1 MIHPFRIT
9 LKDTVKDPKGKTYTL
24 KAKKNQYLIDSVQTA
39 ECYVVNKNF
48 DQEIKTSIGKMLTNP
63 VFESAALDHSNA
75 PENFDFSVEIGFRP
89 GVTDNLGATVRE
101 AIEDLTK
108 DEFDFPTEN
117 VFSSTIL
124 FITGKVNSDQAKE
137 IGLLFANPLIQ
148 RISVKSYDQFQ
159 SDQGMDVIVPKVELD
174 TNPSVDQVDLE
185 VSDEALKVLGKK
197 GIQNSDG
204 SYRGPLA
211 LSVRQLHEIRE
222 HFRALSRNPFDIE
235 LESIAQT
242 WSEHCKHTIFANA
255 IDEISDG
262 LYKGLIKKATNDIRA
277 NKGDDDFC
285 VSVFKDNS
293 GGIIFDENYV
303 VTDKAETHNSPSAL
317 DPFGGAITGIVGVN
331 RDCLGYGLGAKPS
344 INRYGFCCGIP
355 QEKFDLYRQKDQ
367 ENPIIQPRDILD
379 GVVGGVN
386 SGGNESGIPCPQGF
400 VYFDKRYSGKPLV
413 FAGTVGIIPKEIN
426 GNDSSEKKANP
437 GDLAVVAGGRVGL
450 DGVHGATFSSE
461 ALDSGSPATAVQI
474 GDPITQKKMS
484 DAIIREARELYTA
497 VTDNGA
503 GGISCSIPEMA
514 ESSDCG
520 CRVDL
525 DKVPLKYPN
534 LSPWEIWISESQERM
549 TFSVPPENV
558 DKIIQLFADRGVEA
572 VVVGEFTDDGQC
584 RVDFHGDTIMDID
597 IEFMQDGWPREH
609 LKTSPLS
616 KSLSQGERD
625 LKDEKKLF
633 EEPSDY
639 DLALNEM
646 LARPNI
652 CSYEFISKQYDHN
665 VQSSSVTKPLQG
677 PGRVNTSAVV
687 SKPILESTKGV
698 VTSQGINPR
707 YSDIDC
713 YHMAACSIDDAVA
726 AAVAT
731 GANVDYLAIMDN
743 FCWCSSDDSARLG
756 QLKKAVQ
763 ACYDVAVKYG
773 TPYISGKDSMYND
786 FKGFD
791 RDNNPV
797 HVAIPPTLLVSGLGV
812 IPDITKAVTLDFK
825 IPGDLIYIIGETRAE
840 LGGSEYFDHN
850 NKIGVS
856 VPNVDTDVALDRY
869 RRIFQANQDRLLA
882 SSIHVDRGGIGVAIA
897 KSVIAG
903 QIGAGIEIKHE
914 GRLDFYL
921 FSESQSRFIVSINP
935 ENKEVFEKLFSDSTL
950 IGSVT
955 EDDKLSIKAN
965 NEQVISSTIKDITDS
980 YKVTFKDF

>member
-687 SKPILESTKGV
+687 SKPILESMKGV